1 MLRSVLLIL
10 GVALTA
16 AALLAALVG
25 WLPLGAHL
33 AIPGLVLLFA
43 MLNELRRRYKPIR
56 PDPPGADWIETPER
70 FVDPETGKDVTVYY
84 QPSSGE
90 RRYVGR

>member
-10 GVALTA
+10 GVALTS
-16 AALLAALVG
+16 AALVAAASG
-25 WLPLGAHL
+25 HMPAAWHL
-33 AIPGLVLLFA
+33 VIPGLVLLLA
-43 MLNELRRRYKPIR
+43 MLNELRRRYKPIQ
-56 PDPPGADWIETPER
+56 PSPPGPGWIETPER

-84 QPSSGE
+84 RPSSGE

>member
-1 MLRSVLLIL
+1 MLRSTLLIL
-10 GVALTA
+10 GAALTA
-16 AALLAALVG
+16 AALLTALFG
-25 WLPLGAHL
+25 WIPLGAHL
-33 AIPGLVLLFA
+33 AIPGVVLLLA
-43 MLNELRRRYKPIR
+43 MLNELRRRYKPIQSG
-56 PDPPGADWIETPER
+56 PPGPGWIKTPER

>member
-16 AALLAALVG
+16 AALLAFLFG
-25 WLPLGAHL
+25 RLPFGAHL

-43 MLNELRRRYKPIR
+43 MLNELRRRYKPVQH
-56 PDPPGADWIETPER
+56 DPPGPGWVETPER
-70 FVDPETGKDVTVYY
+70 FVDPETGKRVTVYY